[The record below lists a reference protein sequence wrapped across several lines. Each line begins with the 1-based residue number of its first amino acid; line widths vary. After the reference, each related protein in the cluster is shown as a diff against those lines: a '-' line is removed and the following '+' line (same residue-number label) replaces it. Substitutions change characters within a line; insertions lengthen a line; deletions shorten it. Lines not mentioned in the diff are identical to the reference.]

1 MIITIMEKMPN
12 RFVPD
17 IELAQRSRPSIV
29 KIVVIH
35 LTGCTLQNTP
45 CRKDLM
51 LSATTKFKT
60 SKYLVLLKEF

>member
-35 LTGCTLQNTP
+35 LTGCTLQDAPYRMHLTEYSLQKGPNVVSHY
-45 CRKDLM
+45 KIQDI
-51 LSATTKFKT
+51 
-60 SKYLVLLKEF
+60 